1 MQPAAVPGLQSDSTW
16 ALKQHI
22 GSTTATACSIWNQCR
37 SRCIRRFMACNCSG
51 GGKAKCPQQYSGKH
65 AQYMLEY
72 QGQSAD
78 QHQYTSLVPKNMQA
92 VARADRGWCPE
103 SVSRLAASASGSFCA
118 CHNSKQQLNSLH
130 DNQEVATL
138 VMCRV
143 STHKEISIRAW
154 SAPATRGTL

>member
-1 MQPAAVPGLQSDSTW
+1 
-16 ALKQHI
+16 
-22 GSTTATACSIWNQCR
+22 
-37 SRCIRRFMACNCSG
+37 
-51 GGKAKCPQQYSGKH
+51 
-65 AQYMLEY
+65 MLEY